1 MDVNYAYYTSA
12 KGYRIV
18 NGTASQF
25 LKADGSVDSAGYIP
39 VNTDINMADKNI
51 NFTKG
56 STSRLE
62 NNCRV
67 FNKVFQGFTGAA
79 QTGILSLKF
88 PQASTSATM
97 FDVALKIY
105 GYQARFLGNLR
116 ISFYKQTGTI
126 IHPTGSKAVI
136 ECSDT
141 FPTNIINVGID
152 ADGKVCINIGDS
164 ATVWN
169 TYVAVEVERVVSH
182 YTGHNND
189 WSKGWSQGVE
199 TDTTSYQSLLNIVPD
214 VVASRSWVDQNN
226 IGSIPKSPALL
237 ATSDLNT
244 FLTPGFYYQHA
255 SSNATTVRNYPIA
268 LAGYLNVYKASSTRI
283 VQEYNDL
290 LYARAWKRVYD
301 GTNFSGWM
309 RVWSEIDFNQSNITN
324 WNNSVQQS
332 ALGNYYTKNEA
343 LNLFVGKNGVETISD
358 TKTFTHSPVI
368 PAGTLPNHA
377 VNVSQLNNL
386 TNGFVKLNETFP
398 GSTIMLA
405 NFSNDEAA
413 GLFDKSSNFHIAGKE
428 GKFVKIASKFGGSD
442 GIVIDLVNGHI
453 GYGGVAPTD
462 SHNHYFNGTIRIPY
476 GIYSESTNN
485 NDLYGG
491 NGNLYHLNHE
501 VVMED
506 EQIRFRP
513 DDREFTGISNYY
525 GSKNRVVKL
534 TLREGGALTMDFM
547 LEYQEITIMNISG
560 NEAKFM
566 VNNTNV
572 NFIIPPKSSARYY
585 MNSAGRIIQESMSVG
600 NCITT

>member
-56 STSRLE
+56 SLSRFE
-62 NNCRV
+62 NSTRI
-67 FNKVFQGFTGAA
+67 FNKVFQGFITPA
-79 QTGILSLKF
+79 QTGILSFKF
-88 PQASTSATM
+88 PQATPLATM
-97 FDVALKIY
+97 FDVTIKMF
-105 GYQARFLGNLR
+105 GWNARILGTIR
-116 ISFYKQTGTI
+116 VAFYKFT
-126 IHPTGSKAVI
+126 PTVLNSNHKAII
-136 ECSDT
+136 ECSDN
-141 FPTNIINVGID
+141 FPTTIINVGLD
-152 ADGKVCINIGDS
+152 ASGNVCINIGES
-164 ATVWN
+164 NTVWS
-169 TYVAVEVERVVSH
+169 TYLKVEVERVAAFH
-182 YTGHNND
+182 QGANFD
-189 WSKGWSQGVE
+189 WSKGWTQTIE
-199 TDTTSYQSLLNIVPD
+199 TDVSSYTQLLPIATE
-214 VVASRSWVDQNN
+214 VVATRTWVDQNN

-301 GTNFSGWM
+301 GANFSGWM

-485 NDLYGG
+485 NDVYGG